1 MPAWAL
7 ELSVSLAPQGVDAG
21 MVWRGCRYD
30 SILGTFDA
38 DIKITG
44 DDTMT
49 LNGRTVKVVSERNPL
64 NLPWKEMGIDIVIES
79 TGALLAALGVSR
91 VEYST
96 QQPKAGPSESRM
108 RSSPH

>member
-1 MPAWAL
+1 LLHTPAWAL
-7 ELSVSLAPQGVDAG
+7 ELAVSLALKGYGVTRVCCD
-21 MVWRGCRYD
+21 GCRYD

-79 TGALLAALGVSR
+79 TGALSAAP
-91 VEYST
+91 
-96 QQPKAGPSESRM
+96 QQVAL
-108 RSSPH
+108 